1 MSKNIRTAQFGGVG
15 GGGSGSPF
23 TPGKSPIGTGGK
35 NTGGYQ
41 INMSW
46 DEENNM
52 EKMLSRTHDELDN
65 SDRNIESRHSFMHS
79 NYEELKNYALTPEE
93 RRREKL
99 RANLHAYK
107 ERLEQEANNLNKNSV
122 QYIKDHFQTP
132 RKHSITLEERLKERR
147 KFKDDPKE
155 NKFEFEDEVP
165 PQIQPT
171 RTHPVLSDRQ
181 MNRIALIVMRD
192 KLTKEED
199 PDVEERN
206 IYDVKRYTDPPIG
219 KTPRLM
225 EGTEINEY
233 FNELLKQYNPD
244 PEGFTN
250 EDVFL
255 DYPDRDTLPNVHTP
269 DEIAKEPADK
279 KVLDIDVFT
288 PLETN
293 LHPSKMPKNMYDR
306 NNMGGED
313 MGLEEIYPGS
323 AFIGIHT
330 PASFG

>member
-1 MSKNIRTAQFGGVG
+1 MSSNIRTAQFGGVG

-23 TPGKSPIGTGGK
+23 SPGKSPIGTGGR
-35 NTGGYQ
+35 NSGGYQ

-52 EKMLSRTHDELDN
+52 EKMLSRTHDEIDM

-79 NYEELKNYALTPEE
+79 NPEELKNYVLTPEE
-93 RRREKL
+93 RRREKF
-99 RANLHAYK
+99 RAKLHQYK
-107 ERLEQEANNLNKNSV
+107 EQLEEEAKHIDKNSV
-122 QYIKDHFQTP
+122 QYIKEHFPTKP
-132 RKHSITLEERLKERR
+132 EHAITLEERLKERR
-147 KFKDDPKE
+147 KMKDDPKL
-155 NKFEFEDEVP
+155 NKYEFEDKLP
-165 PQIQPT
+165 DLIKPT
-171 RTHPVLSDRQ
+171 RSHPILSDRQ

-192 KLTKEED
+192 KITHEED
-199 PDVEERN
+199 EEERN
-206 IYDVKRYTDPPIG
+206 VYDVKRYSDPPIG
-219 KTPRLM
+219 KTPRLL

-244 PEGFTN
+244 PEGLTN

-269 DEIAKEPADK
+269 DEIAKEPADDG
-279 KVLDIDVFT
+279 VFDIDVFK

-293 LHPSKMPKNMYDR
+293 LHPSKMPKNMFDR

-313 MGLEEIYPGS
+313 MGIEETYPGS
-323 AFIGIHT
+323 AFFGIHS
-330 PASFG
+330 PASFK